1 MGEFQDDLGV
11 PCVILALGAATDDEE
26 TRGRMRAAF
35 IHGRVAVSANLEIVR
50 SFIAAWRRNEL
61 DEILSFFS
69 DDCVYHNMP
78 IEPARGIEATR
89 AMIQG
94 FSSMAREVEWILHQI
109 AETPAGVV
117 LTERTDRFEIGG
129 RWVELPVMGSFELRE
144 GKITAWRDYFDLAQ
158 FQRQLPGAARSERSE
173 PR

>member
-1 MGEFQDDLGV
+1 
-11 PCVILALGAATDDEE
+11 
-26 TRGRMRAAF
+26 
-35 IHGRVAVSANLEIVR
+35 
-50 SFIAAWRRNEL
+50 
-61 DEILSFFS
+61 
-69 DDCVYHNMP
+69 MP

-89 AMIQG
+89 AMLKG

-129 RWVELPVMGSFELRE
+129 RWVELPVMGSFELRD

-158 FQRQLPGAARSERSE
+158 FQRQLPGATG
-173 PR
+173 